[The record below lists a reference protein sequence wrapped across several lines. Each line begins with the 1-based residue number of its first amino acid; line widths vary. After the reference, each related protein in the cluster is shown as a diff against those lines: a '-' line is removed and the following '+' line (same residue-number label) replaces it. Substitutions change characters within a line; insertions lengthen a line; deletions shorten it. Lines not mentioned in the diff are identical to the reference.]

1 MMLGSKGLNFSGKK
15 TAIRVLDPFAER
27 YEKTA
32 LLRLLVRRIGRIAA
46 F

>member
-1 MMLGSKGLNFSGKK
+1 MYREYAEDFSGKIK
-15 TAIRVLDPFAER
+15 SAIKALDPFAEG